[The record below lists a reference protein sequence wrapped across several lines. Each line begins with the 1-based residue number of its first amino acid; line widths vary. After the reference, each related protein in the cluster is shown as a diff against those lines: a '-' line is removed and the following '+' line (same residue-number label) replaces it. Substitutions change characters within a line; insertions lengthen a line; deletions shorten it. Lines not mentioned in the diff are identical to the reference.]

1 MGVGRVSKAP
11 HRQGLCVW
19 LAVFS
24 RIRPEELGIAQL
36 AKCFL
41 GERGTP
47 SLVLHGQIKS
57 QALPY
62 TCSPQLGKHG
72 QMNLC
77 GSGVSLAELRI
88 DSVSEREMDG
98 S

>member
-19 LAVFS
+19 LGVFS
-24 RIRPEELGIAQL
+24 RIRPEVLGVAQL

-41 GERGTP
+41 GEHGTL
-47 SLVLHGQIKS
+47 SLILYAQIKS
-57 QALPY
+57 QGLLY
-62 TCSPQLGKHG
+62 TCSPQLGKQG
-72 QMNLC
+72 QMSLC
-77 GSGVSLAELRI
+77 SSGVSLAELRI
-88 DSVSEREMDG
+88 DSFSEREVDD